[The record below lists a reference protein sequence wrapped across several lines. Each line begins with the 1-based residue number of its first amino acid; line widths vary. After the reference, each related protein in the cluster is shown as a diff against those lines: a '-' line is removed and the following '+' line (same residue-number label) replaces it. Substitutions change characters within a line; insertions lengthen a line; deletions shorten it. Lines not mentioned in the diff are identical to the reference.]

1 MQIGGWTKK
10 ENNNCG
16 RSAFPASRQTGKQS
30 ATVFSQSFQIAV
42 ISCQLDHNLP
52 AGPAL
57 QFWKGV
63 VVQVVQ
69 VQGAE
74 VKEEPI
80 NLFVTVG
87 HDLCFPPVPQTWK
100 IYLAK
105 ICFAGKGHIVVKIEK
120 ATKLK
125 VIIFSVFV
133 ENISMSNWIELCS
146 CYSKVC
152 HTFSR
157 VQSAILM

>member
-1 MQIGGWTKK
+1 MGGVHFLPQGKLG
-10 ENNNCG
+10 NNP
-16 RSAFPASRQTGKQS
+16 RLFFLRVFKLLLLAASWITIYQL
-30 ATVFSQSFQIAV
+30 VLLCSF
-42 ISCQLDHNLP
+42 
-52 AGPAL
+52 
-57 QFWKGV
+57 GV

-69 VQGAE
+69 VQVVQVEGAE
-74 VKEEPI
+74 VKEEAI

-100 IYLAK
+100 IYVAK
-105 ICFAGKGHIVVKIEK
+105 ICFAGKGHIVVRIEK

>member
-42 ISCQLDHNLP
+42 ISWITIYQLVL
-52 AGPAL
+52 L
-57 QFWKGV
+57 CSFGV

-74 VKEEPI
+74 VKEEAI

-105 ICFAGKGHIVVKIEK
+105 ICFAGKVAYCARMGK
-120 ATKLK
+120 AAKLK
-125 VIIFSVFV
+125 AIIFSV
-133 ENISMSNWIELCS
+133 
-146 CYSKVC
+146 
-152 HTFSR
+152 
-157 VQSAILM
+157 